1 MRELE
6 TTRHDPSRTFLAIP
20 PEPEGRQNGL
30 AHVDLGSE
38 HILRDSENKQ
48 VNVIDF
54 SDWMIGDHAL
64 DSAGVVGYG
73 REVTERV
80 FERYRGLKDDGML
93 RRAQLSFKGKRLE
106 TMVDSLLGYPC
117 TFEEFGQR
125 FEP

>member
-1 MRELE
+1 M
-6 TTRHDPSRTFLAIP
+6 
-20 PEPEGRQNGL
+20 
-30 AHVDLGSE
+30 DLGSE

-54 SDWMIGDHAL
+54 SDWMIGDYPL
-64 DSAGVVGYG
+64 DFAGLVGYG
-73 REVTERV
+73 REVTECL
-80 FERYRGLKDDGML
+80 FERCRGLKDGML
-93 RRAQLSFKGKRLE
+93 RRAQLSFNREGLE